1 MTAGLANAD
10 RRGAATFVLPVVI
23 VAGAGLAARTTLA
36 AAYPLPALL
45 LFLWIV
51 ADTMT
56 LALLAR
62 TRCKPSAQAVLGAL
76 AGACLTVATAAP
88 PAMRATLAAMP
99 WLMTIMA
106 GVVFGHVLVAGR
118 SARQA
123 WRVPAA
129 GVRERCERAASALLP
144 PMQVRLAVAELSV
157 LHLALFRWGG
167 APDVP
172 AEARAFAY
180 HRHLAPICAALL
192 VLSAIEMAVYHLL
205 LAHWSRRGAV
215 VMFVLSDV
223 GFVYLLGLIKSFR
236 FRPILLTRDGVRVR
250 AGLLIDRFVPLEAIA
265 GVDGDVRGEEM
276 RDAATLNAALL
287 AWPNVVLRLRNPL
300 PAHSRWHRK
309 PPVVRVAFRLDEPEA
324 FVRMLRW
331 RLGEVVKRR

>member
-1 MTAGLANAD
+1 MTAVTAD
-10 RRGAATFVLPVVI
+10 RSGRRIATIVAPVAI

-62 TRCKPSAQAVLGAL
+62 TDRKPTVRVVLGTL
-76 AGACLTVATAAP
+76 AGACLTVVVGAP
-88 PAMRATLAAMP
+88 PALRATLWAMP
-99 WLMTIMA
+99 WLVTIMA
-106 GVVFGHVLVAGR
+106 AVILGHVAVAGR
-118 SARQA
+118 SAGRA
-123 WRVPAA
+123 WRAPAA
-129 GVRERCERAASALLP
+129 GRRERCERAASALLP
-144 PMQVRLAVAELSV
+144 PMLVRLATAELTV

-167 APDVP
+167 PPDVP
-172 AEARAFAY
+172 AAARGFAY
-180 HRHLAPICAALL
+180 HRHLAPMCAALL
-192 VLSAIEMAVYHLL
+192 ILSAIEVAVYHLL
-205 LAHWSRRGAV
+205 LAHWSRAGAV

-223 GFVYLLGLIKSFR
+223 GFVYLVGLIKSFR

-250 AGLLIDRFVPLEAIA
+250 AGFLIDRFVPLEAIV
-265 GVDGDVRGEEM
+265 GVDGDVRGEEI

-287 AWPNVVLRLRNPL
+287 AWPNVVLRLRIPL
-300 PAHSRWHRK
+300 PARSILRRK
-309 PPVVRVAFRLDEPEA
+309 PAVVRVAFRLDEPEA

-331 RLGEVVKRR
+331 RLGQGADRR